1 MWWDKE
7 LYLHTKKCICLK
19 GRGEMKKKLLITLLA
34 LTMTSSMLSGCV
46 PMLMYQHSE
55 NKKEEAIEE
64 TEEKIIEDIEELGE
78 LTEDLD
84 ISKVDLEEEDREEDA
99 EADDEE
105 EVEDKEDK
113 TVEVV
118 VSDELSSDWKDLQ
131 FQLNGQVFTLPCDYK
146 AIEALGYSFDLSD
159 YGYENGYILNKDET
173 TLATIY
179 LENEEGA
186 ELNVGFINTSDE
198 PKDILECQIWAIGA
212 EITYKDAVPDLV
224 FPGGITWGSTLED
237 VEEAYGMV
245 ADEDDIYISDLGYTA
260 YTYNEDSKYLDVD
273 VYTNDPD
280 GEYKGV
286 TSLDLREY

>member
-1 MWWDKE
+1 
-7 LYLHTKKCICLK
+7 
-19 GRGEMKKKLLITLLA
+19 MKKKLLITLLA